1 MFKISMEF
9 IPEAMPNQVVKF
21 SNGCYGVYNYERKTT
36 KAAGMDINQAADYAT
51 RLNYNHVWR
60 A

>member
-1 MFKISMEF
+1 MEF